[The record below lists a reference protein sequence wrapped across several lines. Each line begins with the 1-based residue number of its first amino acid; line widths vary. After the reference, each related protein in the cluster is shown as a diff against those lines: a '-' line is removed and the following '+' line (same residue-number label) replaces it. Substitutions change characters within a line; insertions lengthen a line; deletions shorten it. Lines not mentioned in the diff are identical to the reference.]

1 MDFAMEE
8 EGVELHPTSSNAGRS
23 VDGAQREETHYTG
36 DPLIPYTGQRR
47 FTTLGAERF
56 HRLRRSSSD
65 TRLPRLDIDEDDAY
79 TACGTDLLV
88 SAGGDSSTEAS
99 PGAADSQESLYVSDQ
114 QEGREGDKDRESA
127 SSPSNYQYCRSTS
140 SRPARHK
147 YILQSRLH
155 APRATADCS
164 CSAAAAYVAVCSV
177 VCLS

>member
-1 MDFAMEE
+1 MEE

-88 SAGGDSSTEAS
+88 SAGGDSST
-99 PGAADSQESLYVSDQ
+99 DVSDQ

-127 SSPSNYQYCRSTS
+127 SSPSNYQYRRSTS
-140 SRPARHK
+140 SRPARHN
-147 YILQSRLH
+147 YIFLPFR
-155 APRATADCS
+155 
-164 CSAAAAYVAVCSV
+164 
-177 VCLS
+177 